1 MSQLTQEQK
10 LDSLLAAAARVFAA
24 RGYHSASMRDLAQ
37 ESAISLSGIYYYVRG
52 KDELLYLIQSRT
64 LDALLGSLAE
74 SLAGSSD
81 PHQRLLRFIQNHLA
95 YFDHHAAP
103 MRVLTHEPGALRE
116 DHLQTVNAKKREYTN
131 VHIAILQELDPERK
145 SRVDQKLAADC
156 LFAMLNGPNQWG
168 IADTQLNVGEM
179 AQAVYRLFTLGFTAR
194 SAD

>member
-64 LDALLGSLAE
+64 LDALLASLAE
-74 SLAGSSD
+74 SLAGVTE
-81 PHQRLLRFIQNHLA
+81 PHTRLLRFIQNHLA

-103 MRVLTHEPGALRE
+103 MRVLTHEPGGLRE
-116 DHLQTVNAKKREYTN
+116 EHLQAVNARKREYTG
-131 VHIAILQELDPERK
+131 VLIAILQELDGE
-145 SRVDQKLAADC
+145 SQARVDHKLAADC

-168 IADTQLNVGEM
+168 IADTRLNVTEM
-179 AQAVYRLFTLGFTAR
+179 AQAVYRLFTHGF
-194 SAD
+194 SPKAD